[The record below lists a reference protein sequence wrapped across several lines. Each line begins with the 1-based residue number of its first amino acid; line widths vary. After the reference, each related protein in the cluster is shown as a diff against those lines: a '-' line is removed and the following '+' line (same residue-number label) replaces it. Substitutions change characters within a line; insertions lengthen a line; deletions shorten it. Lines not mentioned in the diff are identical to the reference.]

1 MFITPNFRTFAMATA
16 LTVFASGAALAQ
28 TVAIGTTKGGATA
41 QLSNALAA
49 VISDGSDLLVRPQA
63 MGNTSQYLP
72 LVDAGR
78 MELGIA
84 NLPQAS
90 FAVLGEGMSE
100 GQPMPNLKM
109 VATLIPFD
117 VGLLVASTL
126 GISDI
131 GGLAGKKVPK
141 FADGSLGDY
150 VLKAALA
157 TADLGYDDVTPVP
170 TANFPAMFQ
179 AIKDGLTDVTIATVG
194 SEATYDI
201 EAAVGGVTFLTM
213 KEGDGVALDKVL
225 PGTGLTAWD
234 GAKEMPGIS
243 SGTLTFSYPYMLF
256 ANADVSDEII
266 SKVAKALY
274 EGEAELKA
282 NGPLWATYDPT
293 SLASAQKLEYH
304 PGAVAYYKSVGIW
317 PAD

>member
-1 MFITPNFRTFAMATA
+1 MFQKPILRSFALATA
-16 LTVFASGAALAQ
+16 LAVFSTGAALAQ

-49 VISDGSDLLVRPQA
+49 VISDSSDLLVRPQA

-72 LVDAGR
+72 LVDSGR

-84 NLPQAS
+84 NLPQAT

-117 VGLLVASTL
+117 VGLLVAESS
-126 GISDI
+126 GISDVA
-131 GGLAGKKVPK
+131 GLAGKKVPK
-141 FADGSLGDY
+141 FADGALGDY
-150 VLKAALA
+150 VIKAVLA
-157 TADLGYDDVTPVP
+157 TADLTYDDVTPVP

-194 SEATYDI
+194 SETTFDI
-201 EAAVGGVTFLTM
+201 EAAVGGVSFLSM
-213 KEGDGVALDKVL
+213 KDGDGEALDAVL
-225 PGTGLTAWD
+225 PGTGLKTWE
-234 GAKEMPGIS
+234 GAKEMPGLDA
-243 SGTLTFSYPYMLF
+243 GTITFSYPYMLF
-256 ANADVSDEII
+256 ANGDVSDEVIAQ
-266 SKVAKALY
+266 VAKALY
-274 EGEAELKA
+274 EGEAALKA
-282 NGPLWATYDPT
+282 NGPLWAPYDPAG
-293 SLASAQKLEYH
+293 LASAQKLDYH
-304 PGAVAYYKSVGIW
+304 PGAVAFYKSVGIW